1 MVEKLYFKEDTT
13 MEENEMGNVGMRLT
27 DTINEVI
34 DSFSAAEEG
43 SNNRKQDIEALE
55 KFYKLRIEE
64 NKAGD
69 ELYNNQERRNLEKEA
84 NEKRLE
90 LDLQMH
96 KDNMQLEFERLAM
109 DRESKR
115 KELEMCEAQAQ
126 LETKKLW
133 IDIAKSGVTLGAWV
147 LMSYKVM
154 KFEETGTIRSK
165 AFAGVIPKLKF
176 W

>member
-13 MEENEMGNVGMRLT
+13 MDEEQMGNVGMKLN
-27 DTINEVI
+27 DTINDVM
-34 DSFSAAEEG
+34 DSFKEAEEG

-64 NKAGD
+64 IKAGD
-69 ELYNNQERRNLEKEA
+69 EFYNNQERRKLEKET

-96 KDNMQLEFERLAM
+96 KDKMQLELERLEM
-109 DRESKR
+109 DREAQK
-115 KELEMCEAQAQ
+115 KDLEMRETQAQ

-133 IDIAKSGVTLGAWV
+133 MDIAKSGVALGAWV

>member
-1 MVEKLYFKEDTT
+1 MDEEQMV
-13 MEENEMGNVGMRLT
+13 NVGMRLN
-27 DTINEVI
+27 DTINDI
-34 DSFSAAEEG
+34 MDSLREADDG
-43 SNNRKQDIEALE
+43 SNIRKQDIDALE

-69 ELYNNQERRNLEKEA
+69 EFYNNQERRNMENDVNK
-84 NEKRLE
+84 KRLE
-90 LDLQMH
+90 LELQMH
-96 KDNMQLEFERLAM
+96 KDKMQLEFERLAM
-109 DRESKR
+109 DRNSQK
-115 KELEMCEAQAQ
+115 KELEIRETQAQ

-133 IDIAKSGVTLGAWV
+133 LDIAKSGAALGAWI

>member
-13 MEENEMGNVGMRLT
+13 MYEEQMGNVGMKLN
-27 DTINEVI
+27 DTINDVM
-34 DSFSAAEEG
+34 DSFKEAEEG
-43 SNNRKQDIEALE
+43 SDNRKQDIEALE

-69 ELYNNQERRNLEKEA
+69 EFYNNQERRNMEKEA

-96 KDNMQLEFERLAM
+96 KDKMQLEFERLEM
-109 DRESKR
+109 DREAQK
-115 KELEMCEAQAQ
+115 KDLEMREAQAQ

-133 IDIAKSGVTLGAWV
+133 MDIAKSGAALGAWV

>member
-1 MVEKLYFKEDTT
+1 MD
-13 MEENEMGNVGMRLT
+13 EENMVNVGTRLT
-27 DTINEVI
+27 DTINNVI
-34 DSFSAAEEG
+34 DSFNEAEEG

-55 KFYKLRIEE
+55 RFYKLRIEE

-69 ELYNNQERRNLEKEA
+69 EFYNNQERRKLEQEA

-96 KDNMQLEFERLAM
+96 KEKMQLEFERLEM
-109 DRESKR
+109 DREAQEKD
-115 KELEMCEAQAQ
+115 LEFKEAQEKA
-126 LETKKLW
+126 ETQRTW
-133 IDIAKSGVTLGAWV
+133 VDIGKSALALGAWV

-154 KFEETGTIRSK
+154 KFEETGSIRSK
-165 AFAGVIPKLKF
+165 AFTGTIPKLKF